1 MEKSFHWNTLKL
13 KTSGSPI
20 DKGNKN
26 TSHECVLKNMN
37 VFLINL
43 TDNKSGF
50 RMYEHFYRS
59 MRQIT

>member
-26 TSHECVLKNMN
+26 TSHRMN